1 MSTLEYASRAK
12 SICNKPE
19 VNQKTTKGALIKEYL
34 SEVDKLKADLLVSP
48 ALKRLVEALG

>member
-1 MSTLEYASRAK
+1 MSTLEYALRAK

-34 SEVDKLKADLLVSP
+34 SEIDKLKADLLVSP
-48 ALKRLVEALG
+48 AF